1 MTKATPKALTKDPSN
16 KDTMDR
22 RKRMTSLLN
31 LNRAS
36 GFIPGIL
43 DECRRMHSTLK
54 DGVKQDMGNSINCLI
69 FEIIAN
75 IFFGDDVNEITKK
88 LRAYKNP
95 DGTVEQIPI
104 RDMLTRLPKAF
115 LMQLYNPLTT
125 ALPFLNNYDLAGPY
139 KRDRENLECCRQG
152 LDEALKATQDK
163 KSVYYQLTQ
172 MDGYK
177 KDVMFDDLMSF
188 TVAAF
193 ETSAKTICSTL
204 YFLKKKPLVLKKL
217 REELKENG
225 FTKGVDIKEICTME
239 KVQDL
244 DYMTN
249 VIKEA
254 MRIDSPVSETFPYTC
269 LEDVEICGV
278 PLPKDTMI
286 KLDLYT
292 GHYDETAWLH
302 PREFIPERFDVE
314 SDFYKLS
321 VKEGKERNVYSRR
334 TFSHGFRMCPGQSL
348 GFLQVRVILAYL
360 LSHIDYEFEPEL
372 LVKEGVGFGFG
383 SEIPFEAKVIKEFSL

>member
-1 MTKATPKALTKDPSN
+1 
-16 KDTMDR
+16 
-22 RKRMTSLLN
+22 MTSLLN

-193 ETSAKTICSTL
+193 ETSAKTIC
-204 YFLKKKPLVLKKL
+204 
-217 REELKENG
+217 
-225 FTKGVDIKEICTME
+225 
-239 KVQDL
+239 
-244 DYMTN
+244 
-249 VIKEA
+249 
-254 MRIDSPVSETFPYTC
+254 
-269 LEDVEICGV
+269 
-278 PLPKDTMI
+278 
-286 KLDLYT
+286 
-292 GHYDETAWLH
+292 
-302 PREFIPERFDVE
+302 
-314 SDFYKLS
+314 
-321 VKEGKERNVYSRR
+321 
-334 TFSHGFRMCPGQSL
+334 
-348 GFLQVRVILAYL
+348 
-360 LSHIDYEFEPEL
+360 
-372 LVKEGVGFGFG
+372 
-383 SEIPFEAKVIKEFSL
+383 